1 MQLLAV
7 IALVVG
13 VVMIAGVTVTLILT
27 RRTTKARPGGMNRWQ
42 QHGSIPLVAA
52 GLVIGVVSRGGAQ
65 SHATQEIT
73 FAVASTLFLAAFL
86 CALIGAATATRHQV
100 AARR

>member
-52 GLVIGVVSRGGAQ
+52 GLVIGVVSRGAQ